1 MKRLFKRIVTLCMT
15 MAMCLCVLPAEAAQ
29 SDATDIVK
37 GIYVG
42 TVDYGNGVVGYE
54 YVSYVDALSAIQ
66 PCVVT
71 QRTASK
77 SSQIAIGGT
86 YAFTITQTATFTYGS
101 PDEIVR
107 ISSRRGTV
115 SSYNSSSPYRAGT
128 VSSSSVNGSPAVV
141 TSTFG
146 IYYAS
151 NWALHSNGS
160 CVMYCKNSGLVS

>member
-77 SSQIAIGGT
+77 STEISVGGS

-115 SSYNSSSPYRAGT
+115 SSYSSSSPYRAGT
-128 VSSSSVNGSPAVV
+128 VSSSSVNGSPASV

-151 NWALHSNGS
+151 NWALYSNGS

>member
-1 MKRLFKRIVTLCMT
+1 MKRLFKRIVTLCMA

-29 SDATDIVK
+29 SDAADIVK

-42 TVDYGNGVVGYE
+42 TVDYGNGVIGYE

-77 SSQIAIGGT
+77 SSEIYLDGS
-86 YAFTITQTATFTYGS
+86 YSFTITQTATFTYGS

-115 SSYNSSSPYRAGT
+115 SSYSSSSPYRAGT

-151 NWALHSNGS
+151 NWALYSNGS
-160 CVMYCKNSGLVS
+160 CKMCCKNTGVVY

>member
-1 MKRLFKRIVTLCMT
+1 MKRFFKKIVTLCMII
-15 MAMCLCVLPAEAAQ
+15 AMCICVLPVEAAQ
-29 SDATDIVK
+29 SDDTDSVK

-42 TVDYGNGVVGYE
+42 SVDYGNGVVGYE
-54 YVSYVDALSAIQ
+54 YVSYADGLSAIQ
-66 PCVVT
+66 PYATT

-77 SSQIAIGGT
+77 SSQMYVGGS

-101 PDEIVR
+101 PDGIVK

-115 SSYNSSSPYRAGT
+115 SAYNSSSPYRAGT
-128 VSSSSVNGSPAVV
+128 VSSSSVNGSPASV
-141 TSTFG
+141 TSSFG

-160 CVMYCKNSGLVS
+160 CVMYCKNTGVVY

>member
-1 MKRLFKRIVTLCMT
+1 MKRLFKRIVTLCMAI
-15 MAMCLCVLPAEAAQ
+15 AMCLCVLPAEAAQ

-77 SSQIAIGGT
+77 ASRISVDGT

-101 PDEIVR
+101 PDEVVR
-107 ISSRRGTV
+107 VSSRRGTV
-115 SSYNSSSPYRAGT
+115 SSHSSSSPYRAGT

-141 TSTFG
+141 TSSFG

>member
-1 MKRLFKRIVTLCMT
+1 MRKNFKKIITLCMI
-15 MAMCLCVLPAEAAQ
+15 MAMCICVLPVEAAQ
-29 SDATDIVK
+29 SDDTDIVK

-77 SSQIAIGGT
+77 SSQISIDGS
-86 YAFTITQTATFTYGS
+86 YSFTITQTATFTYGS

-115 SSYNSSSPYRAGT
+115 SSYSSSSPYRAGT

-160 CVMYCKNSGLVS
+160 CKMYCKNTGVIY

>member
-1 MKRLFKRIVTLCMT
+1 MKRLFKRIVTLCMAI
-15 MAMCLCVLPAEAAQ
+15 AMCLCVFPVEAAQ
-29 SDATDIVK
+29 NDDTDSVK
-37 GIYVG
+37 GTYIG
-42 TVDYGNGVVGYE
+42 SVDYGNGVVGYE

-77 SSQIAIGGT
+77 ASRISVDGT

-101 PDEIVR
+101 PDGIVR
-107 ISSRRGTV
+107 ISSRRGAV
-115 SSYNSSSPYRAGT
+115 SAYDSSSPYRAGT
-128 VSSSSVNGSPAVV
+128 VSSSSVNGSPASV

-151 NWALHSNGS
+151 NWALYSNAS

>member
-1 MKRLFKRIVTLCMT
+1 MKRLFKRIVTLCMA

-37 GIYVG
+37 GIYIG
-42 TVDYGNGVVGYE
+42 TVDYGNGVIGYE

-77 SSQIAIGGT
+77 SSEIYLDGS
-86 YAFTITQTATFTYGS
+86 YSFTITQTATFTYGS

-115 SSYNSSSPYRAGT
+115 SSYSSSSPYRAGT

-160 CVMYCKNSGLVS
+160 CKMCCKNTGVIY